1 MYWQQKALKEK
12 LMIKFLDPR
21 GTVSRQ
27 LEPYHNL
34 LDICQK
40 EGSGVTIGLLA
51 NGFPDSELFVRKVG
65 SAIQKRL
72 PKIKAKI
79 WNKGNPG
86 ITVPEE
92 MLQAIVTDCQVVVAA
107 YGH

>member
-1 MYWQQKALKEK
+1 
-12 LMIKFLDPR
+12 MIKFLDPR

-34 LDICQK
+34 LDVRQN

-86 ITVPEE
+86 IPVPED
-92 MLQAIVTDCQVVVAA
+92 MLQEIVADCHVVVAA